1 MFVLRYFQFL
11 ILCVSVQSDICQ
23 QDMDGLL
30 LTFTEGLHS
39 FCLVSVH
46 RAERSNGAADGVMM
60 RLSGEIIIIML
71 L

>member
-1 MFVLRYFQFL
+1 MATLV
-11 ILCVSVQSDICQ
+11 
-23 QDMDGLL
+23 
-30 LTFTEGLHS
+30 

-46 RAERSNGAADGVMM
+46 RAERSNRAADGVMM